1 MRVFSAVVTAT
12 LLMAP
17 AMAAAQQSD
26 TYGKESTPTDVAAEA
41 DVESAPPLT
50 VTGGVTLASQYRFR
64 GISLSDEKAAI
75 QGTAT
80 LNHESGFYAGFWASS
95 LDGFGE
101 LGGSNVELDLY
112 GGYKTAIGG
121 GFTLDAGLLYY
132 AYPGSTGGDFE
143 FIEPYANISGTVGP
157 ATAKV
162 GVAFAPSQAGLA
174 DNSNIYIFGD
184 LAAAIPSTPV
194 TIKGHLGY
202 SKGDTPLT
210 PSGDYADW
218 LIGADYV
225 WKNLTLGV
233 AYVDT
238 DLTSA
243 QAALGGATKDIV
255 DSAVVFSL
263 TASF

>member
-1 MRVFSAVVTAT
+1 MIRTFPLAIAALVSTALT
-12 LLMAP
+12 AP
-17 AMAAAQQSD
+17 ALAQPANE
-26 TYGKESTPTDVAAEA
+26 TAEPA
-41 DVESAPPLT
+41 IEAAPPTLT
-50 VTGGVTLASQYRFR
+50 VTGGATLVSQYRFR

-75 QGTAT
+75 QGTIN
-80 LNHESGFYAGFWASS
+80 LNHESGFYAGLWASS

-112 GGYKTAIGG
+112 GGYKTAIGSG
-121 GFTLDAGLLYY
+121 MTLDAGLLYY

-143 FIEPYANISGTVGP
+143 FFEPYANISGTLGP

-174 DNSNIYIFGD
+174 DNSNIYVFGD
-184 LAAAIPSTPV
+184 LASGIPSTPI
-194 TIKGHLGY
+194 TIKSHIGF
-202 SKGDTPLT
+202 SKGDTPLS
-210 PSGDYADW
+210 PSGEYMDW
-218 LIGADYV
+218 LVGADYV
-225 WKNLTLGV
+225 WRNLTLGV

-238 DLTSA
+238 DLSSA
-243 QAALGGATKDIV
+243 EAALGGATKDIV